1 MRKATKKVMSNFIKS
16 ILLIATIFTLLGC
29 SLFEPKR
36 NRIKEVKLQRI
47 PNEFLNT
54 YWVLETLDNKEPD
67 CKIVIG
73 FLEKGQLVFKFKDE
87 NYEGDFMWYIFKNS
101 IIEFHTRPLEKL
113 AWTKDNCK
121 INPSSFSL
129 YIQGERKYKLENNY
143 LVFESFDSKELKFT
157 KL

>member
-1 MRKATKKVMSNFIKS
+1 
-16 ILLIATIFTLLGC
+16 
-29 SLFEPKR
+29 
-36 NRIKEVKLQRI
+36 
-47 PNEFLNT
+47 
-54 YWVLETLDNKEPD
+54 
-67 CKIVIG
+67 
-73 FLEKGQLVFKFKDE
+73 
-87 NYEGDFMWYIFKNS
+87 MWYIFKNS